1 MLNNSILKLTFL
13 PIKNINNTALNNK
26 TQSLAMAKLIPKIV
40 NGKTKEKPNNGVL
53 ISASELDN

>member
-1 MLNNSILKLTFL
+1 MTFL

-40 NGKTKEKPNNGVL
+40 NGKTKEKPNND
-53 ISASELDN
+53 DNIVEAEVKESK